1 MRCKFYSILLYIILL
16 CLPIQAWA
24 FDKALNQF
32 KNEVSD
38 AVKEFEKEIK
48 KLKKSNLDI
57 AKSLDSA
64 NEEFEDLI
72 KFAEETLNNDNI
84 HATIDAIEFL
94 SSNIDAAI
102 KIIPPE
108 TLTNMEEVDFTAFKE
123 EEMTILSD
131 IMTDMNRKKM
141 DDFKEMVTSMVILE
155 KQGFEAELFMQ
166 EMQDLEMGLT
176 MLNDDSMQL
185 EFDVAGLSDRSL
197 DDLNK
202 DLDSFDKNFQNLKAQ
217 QLIDNVTNLSE
228 GVSKSSPKVDTKVS
242 NVSSKITNKIE
253 TPSIGNTTK
262 EVTGSVNVSEVD
274 KVQVKITVEFD
285 SDEKDI
291 VASATEEVSEVVETE
306 QITNT
311 TQEVQQIV
319 ETASVADT
327 VSSSTEQ
334 IENVVENTQITE
346 QISDAQKRML
356 DFGIF
361 DADGGITGNMNKIDI
376 LSDAGGLLTYDEI
389 QTLETSIQDRIV
401 DLANSAGRFDIITG
415 ETQARL
421 MCEQGNIGADN
432 YVTINGTSGNMQ
444 GELSQPEGKW
454 RCDKF

>member
-1 MRCKFYSILLYIILL
+1 M
-16 CLPIQAWA
+16 P
-24 FDKALNQF
+24 N
-32 KNEVSD
+32 
-38 AVKEFEKEIK
+38 FENNN
-48 KLKKSNLDI
+48 LKQY
-57 AKSLDSA
+57 
-64 NEEFEDLI
+64 
-72 KFAEETLNNDNI
+72 
-84 HATIDAIEFL
+84 IEFG
-94 SSNIDAAI
+94 IDLKWI
-102 KIIPPE
+102 
-108 TLTNMEEVDFTAFKE
+108 
-123 EEMTILSD
+123 S
-131 IMTDMNRKKM
+131 
-141 DDFKEMVTSMVILE
+141 
-155 KQGFEAELFMQ
+155 
-166 EMQDLEMGLT
+166 QDLESDNFIPLKWVQRNG
-176 MLNDDSMQL
+176 NSIQIYN
-185 EFDVAGLSDRSL
+185 FDGLSRNERIKRINDH
-197 DDLNK
+197 DL
-202 DLDSFDKNFQNLKAQ
+202 LVEILGDKN
-217 QLIDNVTNLSE
+217 
-228 GVSKSSPKVDTKVS
+228 
-242 NVSSKITNKIE
+242 
-253 TPSIGNTTK
+253 
-262 EVTGSVNVSEVD
+262 NVSEVD